1 MVQANA
7 MTPTETL
14 PRRNC
19 ILFLHVQT
27 KEWRGCVSYRSGG
40 WECLSPARA
49 GGSEAILAA
58 SQPWVS
64 LRRLRAQSSDSL
76 LGRTGIAS
84 FNHGSASVVWGPRCV
99 EPFLKRKGT
108 YATHKLA
115 KGWSVQPW
123 EHSAGS
129 TNRICWLDRKLDCNT
144 LSTWLIYTNTY

>member
-14 PRRNC
+14 PTRNDEVAFHTEVVVESAKPGTC
-19 ILFLHVQT
+19 
-27 KEWRGCVSYRSGG
+27 R
-40 WECLSPARA
+40 
-49 GGSEAILAA
+49 GSEAILAA

-64 LRRLRAQSSDSL
+64 LRRLRAQSGDSL

-123 EHSAGS
+123 EHSAGI
-129 TNRICWLDRKLDCNT
+129 TNHIC
-144 LSTWLIYTNTY
+144 